1 LPHVQWLKSTN
12 TTKDFLNAIRGEWR
26 MNNKAISLLVVDDDI
41 RICELLQE
49 RLEDNELIRSID
61 VAHDGLDGL
70 RKLRIKKPDVIL
82 LDLIMP
88 HVDGLGF
95 LEQAIREDLLLNT
108 KIIVTSEL
116 SQDSIVQYAIQL
128 GASFYMLK
136 PYDMN
141 SLVDRIQIITS
152 DSHINNIP
160 IVDINNNDDFIVKH
174 LINSGIPV
182 HTLGYKYFYFALQHL
197 LQADSDVFSI
207 TKTIYPLVAASFK
220 TSAANVDKAMRH
232 SLSLAS
238 DQNSESLESF
248 LEGMNYKN
256 PKKKP
261 SNSEYINLILERI
274 KHSY

>member
-1 LPHVQWLKSTN
+1 
-12 TTKDFLNAIRGEWR
+12 

-41 RICELLQE
+41 RICEQLQE
-49 RLEDNELIRSID
+49 QLESNELIDSID
-61 VAHDGLDGL
+61 IAHDGLDGL
-70 RKLRIKKPDVIL
+70 RKLRNIKPDVIL

-95 LEQAIREDLLLNT
+95 LEQAIKEDLLLNT

-136 PYDMN
+136 PYDMS
-141 SLVDRIQIITS
+141 SLVDRIQIVTGENYIR
-152 DSHINNIP
+152 NNPTI
-160 IVDINNNDDFIVKH
+160 DASENNAYIVKF
-174 LINSGIPV
+174 LIDSGIPV
-182 HTLGYKYFYFALQHL
+182 HTLGYKYFYFAMQHL
-197 LQADSDVFSI
+197 LKAGTDVFSI
-207 TKTIYPLVAASFK
+207 TKSIYPLVAAAFK

-232 SLSLAS
+232 SLTLAS
-238 DQNSESLESF
+238 NQNSESLESF
-248 LEGMNYKN
+248 LEAMNYKD

>member
-1 LPHVQWLKSTN
+1 MS
-12 TTKDFLNAIRGEWR
+12 
-26 MNNKAISLLVVDDDI
+26 NKAISLLVVDDDI
-41 RICELLQE
+41 RICEQLQE
-49 RLEDNELIRSID
+49 HLENHEMISSID
-61 VAHDGLDGL
+61 IAHDGLDGL
-70 RKLRIKKPDVIL
+70 RKLRNNKPDVIL

-88 HVDGLGF
+88 QIDGLGF

-108 KIIVTSEL
+108 KVIVASEL

-141 SLVDRIQIITS
+141 SLIDRIQIVTNDNHI
-152 DSHINNIP
+152 SHRPIIDANDNNAY
-160 IVDINNNDDFIVKH
+160 IVKF
-174 LINSGIPV
+174 LIDSGIPV
-182 HTLGYKYFYFALQHL
+182 HTLGYKYFYYALQHL
-197 LQADSDVFSI
+197 LKAESDVFSI
-207 TKTIYPLVAASFK
+207 TKSIYPLVAASFK

-232 SLSLAS
+232 SLTLAS
-238 DQNSESLESF
+238 NQNSESLESF
-248 LEGMNYKN
+248 LETMNYKD

>member
-1 LPHVQWLKSTN
+1 MS
-12 TTKDFLNAIRGEWR
+12 
-26 MNNKAISLLVVDDDI
+26 NKAISLLVVDDDI
-41 RICELLQE
+41 RICEQLQDQ
-49 RLEDNELIRSID
+49 LEDNELISSISI
-61 VAHDGLDGL
+61 AHDGLDGL
-70 RKLRIKKPDVIL
+70 RKLRHSKPDVIL

-152 DSHINNIP
+152 DNHISNKP
-160 IVDINNNDDFIVKH
+160 IIDSSDHNVYIVRF
-174 LINSGIPV
+174 LIDSGIPV

-197 LQADSDVFSI
+197 LTSETEVFSI
-207 TKTIYPLVAASFK
+207 TKSIYPLVAASFK

-232 SLSLAS
+232 SLTLAS
-238 DQNSESLESF
+238 NQNTESLESF
-248 LEGMNYKN
+248 LEAMNYKN

-261 SNSEYINLILERI
+261 SNSEYINLIMERI